1 MHIKVLGSASSQG
14 IPHPL
19 CSCSLC
25 SQASGK
31 NRRLRSS
38 YLVKLKSGKNI
49 LLDSSP
55 DWPQQYA
62 NTRLDFDYLFLSHKH
77 RDHTQGLADLRID
90 LEAHNN
96 KRLPHQ
102 KQRVFLLG
110 KTLDGWLSNG
120 KKDSRWQESTHQAY
134 QQLISRKHFK
144 RIVLTPYK
152 KLNLEPKLDVIYIR
166 GKHANIYCGG
176 LVITEESKTL
186 VYLADIIQFN
196 SGLID
201 FLVNVNPDL
210 TIVHVPFFFKP
221 KEEVEKDKH
230 PGVKEAKSLPG
241 KKILLSHFSHRVK
254 YKHQKLVLIA
264 KKIDKRFIVAYD
276 NREIE
281 V

>member
-38 YLVKLKSGKNI
+38 YMVKLKSGKNI

-62 NTRLDFDYLFLSHKH
+62 NTKLDFDYLFLSHRH
-77 RDHTQGLADLRID
+77 RDHAQGLGDLRID
-90 LEAHNN
+90 LGAHNN
-96 KRLPHQ
+96 KRPSHQ

-110 KTLDGWLSNG
+110 KTLDSWLSNG
-120 KKDSRWQESTHQAY
+120 KKDSRWEESTQQAY

-144 RIVLTPYK
+144 RAVLTPYK
-152 KLNLEPKLDVIYIR
+152 KLGLEPRLSVVYIR
-166 GKHANIYCGG
+166 GKHGNIYCGG
-176 LVITEESKTL
+176 LVITEGGKSF
-186 VYLADIIQFN
+186 VYLADISQFN
-196 SGLID
+196 SGLTD
-201 FLVNVNPDL
+201 FLVNINPDL
-210 TIVHVPFFFKP
+210 TIVHIPFFFKS
-221 KEEVEKDKH
+221 KERVEKDKH

-241 KKILLSHFSHRVK
+241 RKILLSHFSHRVK
-254 YKHQKLVLIA
+254 FEHQKLVRIA
-264 KKIDKRFIVAYD
+264 KKIDERFIVTYD
-276 NREIE
+276 NQEIE
-281 V
+281 I